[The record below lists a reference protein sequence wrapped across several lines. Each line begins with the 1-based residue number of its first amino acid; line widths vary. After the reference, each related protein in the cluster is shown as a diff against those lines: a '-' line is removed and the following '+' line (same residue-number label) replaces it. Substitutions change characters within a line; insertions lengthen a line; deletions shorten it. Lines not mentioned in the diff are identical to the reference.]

1 MRSEGVFEIDVDQT
15 CICGCD
21 IPQDDRDIMFATK
34 VVSVLAGRDK
44 TAQIM
49 GNNKLPVPQGWS
61 VSQVS
66 IHAVALA
73 KVNGMI
79 NVVDFDCPRA
89 ISKLDSY
96 NDELEDFVAAFAAWG
111 GVSLE
116 IVDAVLNLT
125 LVCKEANV
133 RRAMI
138 GGAPFFMS
146 TLERVLVLNGIKPLY
161 AFSERVSE
169 ETTAPD
175 GAVTKINV
183 FKHIGFVDPTTGMEF
198 SM

>member
-1 MRSEGVFEIDVDQT
+1 MRSEGVFEIDVDQH
-15 CICGCD
+15 
-21 IPQDDRDIMFATK
+21 DRDIMFATK

-125 LVCKEANV
+125 QQ
-133 RRAMI
+133 
-138 GGAPFFMS
+138 
-146 TLERVLVLNGIKPLY
+146 T
-161 AFSERVSE
+161 
-169 ETTAPD
+169 
-175 GAVTKINV
+175 
-183 FKHIGFVDPTTGMEF
+183 
-198 SM
+198 